1 MQLLRILIALIL
13 IGMASAWAAI
23 DSTGRKKTTLEDRYG
38 SISPGVQ
45 ANLVI
50 LDENPLE
57 DISHFESPYMVIMN
71 GRVVFKRSN

>member
-1 MQLLRILIALIL
+1 MKKLRERGLSELEIIRGATIYPAQWL
-13 IGMASAWAAI
+13 GV
-23 DSTGRKKTTLEDRYG
+23 EDRYG
-38 SISPGVQ
+38 SISPGVL

-71 GRVVFKRSN
+71 GQVVFKRLN